1 MFKVLMLAPTPFFSD
16 RGCHIRIYEEAKAL
30 VKLGV
35 KVKIATY
42 FAGQDM
48 EGLELARAGKWVR
61 YKKLAAGPSIKKPLI
76 DLALLLQSRRE
87 IKEFKPD
94 FIHCHLHEG
103 AFIGLL
109 ATGAGAGGKK
119 VPVILDYQGSLAAEL
134 FEHQRFFRVPGIAG
148 MMSATES
155 GINSRVDAILLNC
168 ESLGR
173 EIRANARLK
182 CRVVGDGVD
191 VERFSPQPKD
201 PELLKKTG
209 LDPGL
214 PVIVYL
220 GLLNRYQG
228 LELLLKAAAQ
238 LKNKNVKFQML
249 VMGYPLSDYQE
260 RAQDMGL
267 AGLVKFTGRMDYNQ
281 AQKWLALGDV
291 AVAPKIARSES
302 NGKILNYLAMGIP
315 VVCFDKPVN
324 RELAGDCAEYAALDP
339 GSEEK
344 SAEALAL
351 GMEKLLNDPGRR
363 KELSTKSRKRALENF
378 KWEVVAGRILKA
390 YQELSS
396 CPK

>member
-30 VKLGV
+30 IKLGV

-42 FAGQDM
+42 LAGQDV
-48 EGLELARAGKWVR
+48 EGLDVVRAGGWVR
-61 YKKLAAGPSIKKPLI
+61 YKKLAAGPSIKKPFI
-76 DLALLLQSRRE
+76 DLALLLKSRRE

-109 ATGAGAGGKK
+109 AASAGAGEKK

-134 FEHQRFFRVPGIAG
+134 FEHHRFFRVPGIAG
-148 MMSATES
+148 IMRAVES

-173 EIRANARLK
+173 EVGVNARSK

-191 VERFSPQPKD
+191 AERFSPQPKD
-201 PELLKKTG
+201 PGLLKKTG

-214 PVIVYL
+214 PVVVYL

-228 LELLLKAAAQ
+228 LDLLLETAAQ

-249 VMGYPLSDYQE
+249 VMGYPLSDYPE
-260 RAQDMGL
+260 RSRGMGL
-267 AGLVKFTGRMDYNQ
+267 EGLVKFTGRMDYNQ

-302 NGKILNYLAMGIP
+302 NGKILNYLAMGVP

-324 RELAGDCAEYAALDP
+324 RELAGDCAQYAALDP
-339 GSEEK
+339 GSEQK
-344 SAEALAL
+344 SAESLAL
-351 GMEKLLNDPGRR
+351 NLEKLLGDPGRR
-363 KELSTKSRKRALENF
+363 KELSTRSRKRALENF
-378 KWEVVAGRILKA
+378 GWEIVAGRILKC
-390 YQELSS
+390 YQELSA
-396 CPK
+396 